1 MRLSA
6 FVWQNQKAVLAL
18 VVLLCT
24 LGAYFA
30 LHLPVAIFPQLTV
43 PRIAIAAD
51 AGDIPV
57 QTTIAQLTR
66 PLEAAVSTV
75 PGVLKVTSTTTR
87 GSNGLD
93 VTFVDGT
100 DMQLALQRV
109 QSQISDVRATLPPG
123 ANVTAVVLNPSVFP
137 IMGYSLTSDGKTG
150 KALDGAALRQLALTT
165 LRPRLARLPGVAQI
179 RVTGGDTAE
188 YLVAVR
194 STELSARGLALQDVI
209 DALAKTNGIAS
220 IGQTDRSYQRY
231 QILVSGILRD
241 QSDIRNVVVSV
252 KNRVPV
258 LLSDVADVRPSIAPR
273 TILATGDGKIGVVLN
288 VIKQPD
294 ANTLQVAGEVH
305 AALQTLEKDLP
316 KGVTVSRYYDQS
328 EIVAQS
334 EASVV
339 ESIVVGGALALVVLI
354 LFLGNFRVALVV
366 LIQLPLTLIATFSL
380 MRVLN
385 QTLNI
390 MTLGA
395 LAIAM
400 GMVIDDGIV
409 VVENI
414 YHELEQGNTRR
425 EAVAK
430 GMQAITPALVGSSL
444 TTMVTFLPLTFLGGV
459 TGQFFAPLALVMI
472 ATLVVSLLLALFLT
486 PLLAGYLLPKE
497 AAPHTGESSAPRGA
511 VAAIF
516 GFFPRLFD
524 KVANAFGHILLACL
538 RYKFVVILLTLGS
551 LAGSVFVYNRLQ
563 TGFFPEF
570 DEGAFVLDYRM
581 PAGTSLDETNR
592 VASQIEKRIG
602 ETPETAAWSRLTG
615 ALSGS
620 GLELTEQN
628 QGDILVRLKPG
639 RTRTSSEVM
648 DDLREQIEKAHPQAE
663 IELLQIL
670 QDGIGDI
677 AGSPSPIEVKIYGPD
692 STALIDLAHK
702 AGKIVTDTPGVV
714 DENDGIIEG
723 GPEVLVRVDGAQA
736 ARAGLSTD
744 TITSAATAALRGTVA
759 TTMQQGETGIPVRVR
774 SSDTTAG
781 EVQTLP
787 DLPLAAPGAAG
798 GGGVSGTVPLRS
810 VASLTVAPGS
820 PQITRENQQLMVA
833 VTARLEGR
841 DLGSGVR
848 DVQARLAKQL
858 PLPSGYRIEYGG
870 LYASQQQSFAE
881 LAGILVIAV
890 VLVST
895 MLLLLLRSFRQ
906 AFALLLAAL
915 LSLSGVLLALFLT
928 HTPLNLSS
936 FTGAVMI
943 IGIVTEDGIVFFDVV
958 NHLRRLH
965 PEQSLVEIVLES
977 RRLRLRPILMTI
989 LAAILALL
997 PLALG
1002 IGAGSA
1008 MQKPLAIAVIGGLA
1022 ASTVFT
1028 LIVAP
1033 VLFIAMERVAVPKE
1047 TQAAN

>member
-1 MRLSA
+1 M
-6 FVWQNQKAVLAL
+6 
-18 VVLLCT
+18 
-24 LGAYFA
+24 
-30 LHLPVAIFPQLTV
+30 
-43 PRIAIAAD
+43 
-51 AGDIPV
+51 
-57 QTTIAQLTR
+57 
-66 PLEAAVSTV
+66 
-75 PGVLKVTSTTTR
+75 
-87 GSNGLD
+87 
-93 VTFVDGT
+93 
-100 DMQLALQRV
+100 
-109 QSQISDVRATLPPG
+109 
-123 ANVTAVVLNPSVFP
+123 
-137 IMGYSLTSDGKTG
+137 
-150 KALDGAALRQLALTT
+150 RQLALYT

-188 YLVAVR
+188 FLVAVR
-194 STELSARGLALQDVI
+194 PAELTARGLALQDVI
-209 DALAKTNGIAS
+209 DALAKANGIAS

-231 QILVSGILRD
+231 QILVSGILSN
-241 QSDIRNVVVSV
+241 QADIRNVVVSV

-258 LLSDVADVRPSIAPR
+258 LVSDIADVKTSIAPR
-273 TILATGDGKIGVVLN
+273 TILATGDGKLGVVLN

-294 ANTLQVAGEVH
+294 ANTLQVASEVH
-305 AALQTLEKDLP
+305 EALQTLEKDLP
-316 KGVTVSRYYDQS
+316 EGVTLSRYYDQS

-334 EASVV
+334 EVSVV
-339 ESIVVGGALALVVLI
+339 ESIVVGGALALIVLI

-366 LIQLPLTLIATFSL
+366 LIQLPLTLIVTFSL
-380 MRVLN
+380 MRALN

-430 GMQAITPALVGSSL
+430 GIQAITPALIGSSL

-472 ATLVVSLLLALFLT
+472 ATLAVSLLLALFLT
-486 PLLAGYLLPKE
+486 PLLAGYILPKQ
-497 AAPHTGESSAPRGA
+497 ALAHTGEAAALRSSDGRQAAPRGFIA
-511 VAAIF
+511 RVF

-551 LAGSVFVYNRLQ
+551 LAGSVFLYNRLQ

-570 DEGAFVLDYRM
+570 DEGAFVLDYIM
-581 PAGTSLDETNR
+581 PPGTSLDETNR

-639 RTRTSSEVM
+639 RTRTSLAVM
-648 DDLREQIEKAHPQAE
+648 DDLRTQIEEAHPQAE

-692 STALIDLAHK
+692 STTLIDLAHK

-714 DENDGIIEG
+714 DENDGIVEG

-759 TTMQQGETGIPVRVR
+759 TTVQQGETGVPVRVR
-774 SSDTTAG
+774 SSETAAG

-787 DLPLAAPGAAG
+787 DLPLAAPGATG

-810 VASLTVAPGS
+810 VATLSVVPGS

-848 DVQARLAKQL
+848 DVQDRLAKQL

-870 LYASQQQSFAE
+870 LYASQQQSFTQ
-881 LAGILVIAV
+881 LAGILAIAV

-906 AFALLLAAL
+906 AFALLLAAV

-928 HTPLNLSS
+928 GTPLNLSS

-965 PEQSLVEIVLES
+965 PEQSLVDIVLES

-1033 VLFIAMERVAVPKE
+1033 VLFIAMERVAIPKK
-1047 TQAAN
+1047 TQAAE

>member
-1 MRLSA
+1 MRLSG

-57 QTTIAQLTR
+57 QATIAQLTR

-75 PGVLKVTSTTTR
+75 PGVTKVTSTTTR

-100 DMQLALQRV
+100 DMQTALQRV
-109 QSQISDVRATLPPG
+109 QSQISDVRASLPTG

-188 YLVAVR
+188 FLVAVR
-194 STELSARGLALQDVI
+194 PTELSARGLALQDVV
-209 DALAKTNGIAS
+209 DALAKANGIS
-220 IGQTDRSYQRY
+220 SVGQTDRSYQRY
-231 QILVSGILRD
+231 QILVSGILSN

-258 LLSDVADVRPSIAPR
+258 LLSDIADVRSSIAPR
-273 TILATGDGKIGVVLN
+273 TILATGDGKLGVVLN

-294 ANTLQVAGEVH
+294 ANTLQVANEVH

-366 LIQLPLTLIATFSL
+366 LIQLPLTLIVTFSL

-425 EAVAK
+425 EAVSK

-486 PLLAGYLLPKE
+486 PLLADYILPKE
-497 AAPHTGESSAPRGA
+497 AAPHTGETKPRGF
-511 VAAIF
+511 VANVF

-524 KVANAFGHILLACL
+524 KVAHAFGHILLACL
-538 RYKFVVILLTLGS
+538 RYKFVVILLALGS
-551 LAGSVFVYNRLQ
+551 LAGSVFLYNRLQ

-570 DEGAFVLDYRM
+570 DEGAFVLDYIL
-581 PAGTSLDETNR
+581 PPGTSLDETNR
-592 VASQIEKRIG
+592 VAAQIEKRIG

-628 QGDILVRLKPG
+628 QGDILVRLKPD
-639 RTRTSSEVM
+639 RTRTSLEIM
-648 DDLREQIEKAHPQAE
+648 DDLRTQIEEAHPQAE

-692 STALIDLAHK
+692 SITLTELAHK

-714 DENDGIIEG
+714 DENDGIVEG

-744 TITSAATAALRGTVA
+744 TITSAATAALRGTIA
-759 TTMQQGETGIPVRVR
+759 TTVQQGETGIPVRVR

-810 VASLTVAPGS
+810 VATLTVAPGS
-820 PQITRENQQLMVA
+820 PQITRENQQLMIA

-870 LYASQQQSFAE
+870 LYASQQQSFAQ
-881 LAGILVIAV
+881 LAGILLVAV

-906 AFALLLAAL
+906 AFALLLAAV
-915 LSLSGVLLALFLT
+915 LSLSGVLLGLFLT
-928 HTPLNLSS
+928 NTPLNLSS

-958 NHLRRLH
+958 NHLRRLD
-965 PEQSLVEIVLES
+965 PEQSLVDIVLES

-1022 ASTVFT
+1022 ASTLFT

-1047 TQAAN
+1047 TQGTD